1 MRNPP
6 MTQDKK
12 PQNVIKIIL
21 DKTRFVM
28 VKMGDAESK
37 HRYALC
43 AWQVCKNSML
53 PDRLPFVV
61 KPNQES
67 ARIVRVSL
75 FCRGSQAM
83 PELCV
88 IRMTGMRFVHGF
100 TFRHSDIQTFAY
112 SRSLIFK
119 ITYIQDHLYS
129 RSLIFKITYIQDHLY
144 SRSLM
149 YTPLPVESQIPY
161 RGNHRPP
168 TDGKPDTLP
177 AKLAIDPTERI
188 MYGDS

>member
-1 MRNPP
+1 

-88 IRMTGMRFVHGF
+88 IRMTGMRCVHGII
-100 TFRHSDIQTFAY
+100 FRHSDIQTFA
-112 SRSLIFK
+112 
-119 ITYIQDHLYS
+119 YS